1 MTRIKREIVQR
12 GNLNPTFYEL
22 NIFTVYLIIKIS
34 RFKRE
39 KNGTEKWIRFK
50 ICFKKPQIFT
60 RSQIFKDLKLYTL
73 LIAFTRSFGKLKS
86 I

>member
-1 MTRIKREIVQR
+1 MRRAVWAPRGESAAQRRILRATRLRQKKNATHSNILSMTRIKREIVQR

-39 KNGTEKWIRFK
+39 KKWDRK
-50 ICFKKPQIFT
+50 MDKV
-60 RSQIFKDLKLYTL
+60 
-73 LIAFTRSFGKLKS
+73 
-86 I
+86 